1 MLSPFLLFILDSIK
15 KKELGEI
22 TDWAVLR
29 FYTDA
34 ACCSAILA
42 ITFEI
47 KVEYLCI
54 PLLACT
60 PRIVSLPGT

>member
-1 MLSPFLLFILDSIK
+1 MLSPFLLFILDSIKKK

-34 ACCSAILA
+34 ACCSGD
-42 ITFEI
+42 
-47 KVEYLCI
+47 YL
-54 PLLACT
+54 
-60 PRIVSLPGT
+60 

>member
-34 ACCSAILA
+34 ACCSGD
-42 ITFEI
+42 
-47 KVEYLCI
+47 YL
-54 PLLACT
+54 
-60 PRIVSLPGT
+60 